1 MPLNELSTLLD
12 LVAIAAGALFGSA
25 VAVQRRAPLVGVMV
39 LGVLMGLGGGIIR
52 DVLLDVRVAALENEL
67 FLPVAIGAAFLGLPL
82 ARRIT
87 EHPLIGVILD
97 GTSLGLYVMVG
108 TAKATLL
115 GIDPMGAIL
124 IGVIT
129 AIGGGTLVDVMVGER
144 PAVVKNG
151 PWVASAAVAGG
162 ALFVILDGFIP
173 STANEIATVAVVAG
187 LRISSELMGYQ
198 APSVDTLAKM
208 KRRKS
213 S

>member
-1 MPLNELSTLLD
+1 
-12 LVAIAAGALFGSA
+12 
-25 VAVQRRAPLVGVMV
+25 
-39 LGVLMGLGGGIIR
+39 
-52 DVLLDVRVAALENEL
+52 
-67 FLPVAIGAAFLGLPL
+67 
-82 ARRIT
+82 
-87 EHPLIGVILD
+87 
-97 GTSLGLYVMVG
+97 
-108 TAKATLL
+108 
-115 GIDPMGAIL
+115 
-124 IGVIT
+124 
-129 AIGGGTLVDVMVGER
+129 MVGER